1 MAPRDPKRDC
11 EIVLKILSSME
22 LSKPIALVT
31 ICQNTG
37 IKLVDVIHYMEP
49 LESSEIIERTMDN
62 GLIFYILKTEN
73 YESAVEHIF
82 MPAEEPASKPTPSIS
97 SREAILKR
105 RSMRQANAANAA
117 ANADNHENTSPAPS
131 QRHTQNPSAISTV
144 ELLAMKRS
152 STTNPRVFDTG
163 LTTTRMAK
171 LSAQQAA
178 ELNPLTRSSTM
189 LQAITGSSPRKSI
202 SQSSTGM
209 HKAVFVNRPYSRAI
223 SGSRSTFTAT
233 PPAGFDP
240 MAFERSDANFPKRE
254 NIEPKPQGPLIP
266 YRSTAQSSNEIPES
280 EVREKLNLSD
290 TDPLIAILSPRPTQ
304 ELWSACSALANI
316 GGGTIILGM
325 RKYIQDGNVTYFI
338 KNVNTPEDAIKLL
351 IRGFNDRTLISD
363 CPKDPNFIDIAEFG
377 RKKVLVIRLDPEQ
390 LSDAPLYTGYNSYNM
405 RTTQGCYIYRNGEVV
420 HCTNDEIKE
429 LWQLRR
435 LGKDIADW
443 AQTGEQVPIQMERKK
458 KINLPAIIDD
468 AVRPLSRKVSTYG
481 MPIQEDHRAHYHWR
495 PSPALVEAP
504 ASESPTPDAPATNA
518 AEMAAKREFHFPTVE
533 EERRNAAQ
541 LEAFTADNAVAELMK
556 EQEKQTSSG
565 RRSHVTQ
572 KETHEEPSIQS
583 LLFAEDIRVVN
594 HPAQQD
600 LPLETPDAEPDPEEA
615 AMPPLRADADSALLE
630 EIALPA
636 VEHPRLPATRLCE
649 IALELCKHARMAPS
663 DFSDLLKRKYNVIR
677 DKVLPKLKENPKIHA
692 VNSTYYYQD

>member
-73 YESAVEHIF
+73 YESTVEHIF
-82 MPAEEPASKPTPSIS
+82 MPAEEPTPKPAPSIS

-105 RSMRQANAANAA
+105 RSMRQANAASS
-117 ANADNHENTSPAPS
+117 DSHESVSPAPS
-131 QRHTQNPSAISTV
+131 QRQTQNPAAISTV

-152 STTNPRVFDTG
+152 SATNPRVYDTG
-163 LTTTRMAK
+163 LTTTHMAK
-171 LSAQQAA
+171 QSVQQSS
-178 ELNPLTRSSTM
+178 ELNPLTRSSMM
-189 LQAITGSSPRKSI
+189 LQAITGSSPRKSL

-209 HKAVFVNRPYSRAI
+209 HKAVFVNRPYSRAT

-240 MAFERSDANFPKRE
+240 MAFERSDTNFPKRE
-254 NIEPKPQGPLIP
+254 NIDPKPQGPLIP

-280 EVREKLNLSD
+280 EVREKLNLTES
-290 TDPLIAILSPRPTQ
+290 DPLIAILSPRPTQ
-304 ELWSACSALANI
+304 ELWSSCSALANI

-363 CPKDPNFIDIAEFG
+363 CPKDPNFIDIVEFG

-443 AQTGEQVPIQMERKK
+443 DQTGEQVPIQMERKK

-481 MPIQEDHRAHYHWR
+481 MPIQEDHHAHYHWR
-495 PSPALVEAP
+495 PSP
-504 ASESPTPDAPATNA
+504 SPIEEPSAELPSAATHAANA
-518 AEMAAKREFHFPTVE
+518 AEMDAKREFHFPTVE

-541 LEAFTADNAVAELMK
+541 LEAFASDNAVAALVE
-556 EQEKQTSSG
+556 EQKKQASSG
-565 RRSHVTQ
+565 RRSHASQKVTQ
-572 KETHEEPSIQS
+572 GEPSIQS
-583 LLFAEDIRVVN
+583 LLIAEDIRVVN
-594 HPAQQD
+594 HSSQQN
-600 LPLETPDAEPDPEEA
+600 LPLEPPAAEPAHEETSP
-615 AMPPLRADADSALLE
+615 MPPLRADADSALLE

-663 DFSDLLKRKYNVIR
+663 DFSDLLQRKYNVIR
-677 DKVLPKLKENPKIHA
+677 DKVLPKLKENPKIH
-692 VNSTYYYQD
+692 VENSTYYYQD